1 MRRIVD
7 LTAGTAM
14 VVTDLHGDGEAYAR
28 YRDCFLDLH
37 THGRADT
44 LILAGDLLHRTPPH
58 PDDSLAMIL
67 DVLRLK
73 RELGDRFI
81 YLMGNHEFP
90 HRYTITLQRG
100 DDLFTPRF
108 EWAMGEHRAA
118 IMALL
123 DSLPFYVRTPGGVTI
138 AHAGAAPGLDEAGA
152 AARLFDLSHEEI
164 LAETAV
170 SLPPDFR
177 PTLRKLLGRRA
188 GRSYD
193 RLVHDDFAVTGPE
206 DPRYDDHLIGITAVT
221 GHPDLDLLWRALF
234 TKNEQQYGRAYT
246 AHLHTFLRVLS
257 DGYPQPQSVLVSGH
271 IDCDGGHKL
280 VNKRQL
286 RLASAKHAH
295 PREAGLYLL
304 FDVTQPVTK
313 ADELLPGLASVFR

>member
-1 MRRIVD
+1 MRQIVE
-7 LTAGTAM
+7 LTTGTAM
-14 VVTDLHGDGEAYAR
+14 VVADLHGDGEAYAR
-28 YRDCFLDLH
+28 YRDRFLDLRAN
-37 THGRADT
+37 GRADT

-73 RELGDRFI
+73 RELGDRLI

-90 HRYTITLQRG
+90 HRYAITLMRG

-108 EWAMGEHRAA
+108 EWAMGEQRAE
-118 IMALL
+118 IVALL
-123 DSLPFYVRTPGGVTI
+123 DGLPLYVRTPGGVAI
-138 AHAGAAPGLDEAGA
+138 AHAGAPPGLDEAGA
-152 AARLFDLSHEEI
+152 AARLFALSHEEI

-177 PTLRKLLGRRA
+177 PQLRKLLGRQA

-193 RLVHDDFAVTGPE
+193 RLVHDYFAVTSPD
-206 DPRYDDHLIGITAVT
+206 DPRYDDYLIGASAVAA
-221 GHPDLDLLWRALF
+221 HPDADLLWSALF
-234 TKNEQQYGRAYT
+234 TKNELQYGRAYP
-246 AHLHTFLRVLS
+246 AHLRAFLQALS
-257 DGYPQPQSVLVSGH
+257 DDYPQPQRVLVSGH
-271 IDCDGGHKL
+271 IDVQGGYKL
-280 VNKRQL
+280 VNKQHL

-304 FDVTQPVTK
+304 FDVTQPVEK
-313 ADELLPGLASVFR
+313 AEDLLPGLASVF

>member
-1 MRRIVD
+1 MRQIVE

-14 VVTDLHGDGEAYAR
+14 VVADLHGDGDAYAR
-28 YRDCFLDLH
+28 YRDRFLDLRAN
-37 THGRADT
+37 GRADT

-73 RELGDRFI
+73 RELGDHLI

-90 HRYTITLQRG
+90 HRYAITLQRG

-108 EWAMGEHRAA
+108 EWAMGEQRAE

-123 DSLPFYVRTPGGVTI
+123 DGLPLYVRTPGGVAI

-177 PTLRKLLGRRA
+177 PALRKLLGRQA

-193 RLVHDDFAVTGPE
+193 RLVHDYFAVTGPD
-206 DPRYDDHLIGITAVT
+206 DPRYDDYLIGSSAIAA
-221 GHPDLDLLWRALF
+221 HPDADLLWRALF
-234 TKNEQQYGRAYT
+234 TKNEEQYGRAYP
-246 AHLHTFLRVLS
+246 AHLRTFLQALS
-257 DGYPQPQSVLVSGH
+257 VGAPQPQRVLVSGH
-271 IDCDGGHKL
+271 IDLEGGYKL
-280 VNKRQL
+280 VNKQQL

-304 FDVTQPVTK
+304 FDVTQPVEK
-313 ADELLPGLASVFR
+313 ADGLLPGLATVF